1 MMIDGRFSLAEGES
15 LKSYSGSL
23 ILFMLCMIKWEK
35 TLILQAIENRMK
47 KKKKMYDRRINGVVK
62 K

>member
-1 MMIDGRFSLAEGES
+1 MMIDGHFSLAEGES
-15 LKSYSGSL
+15 LKNYSGSL

-47 KKKKMYDRRINGVVK
+47 KRKKCMTGELTEL
-62 K
+62 

>member
-1 MMIDGRFSLAEGES
+1 
-15 LKSYSGSL
+15 
-23 ILFMLCMIKWEK
+23 MLCMIKWEK

-47 KKKKMYDRRINGVVK
+47 KKEKMYDRRINGVVK